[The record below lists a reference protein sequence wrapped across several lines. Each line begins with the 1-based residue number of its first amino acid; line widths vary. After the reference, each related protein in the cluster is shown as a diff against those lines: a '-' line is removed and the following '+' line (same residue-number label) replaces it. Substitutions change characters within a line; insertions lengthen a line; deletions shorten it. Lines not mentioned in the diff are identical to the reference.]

1 MKSEVMETMVE
12 VKDTKLMKTKR
23 IVVTM
28 VAYVD
33 IEVEVPGDLNL
44 ETEESESHP
53 DFMVYKEV
61 HDQILQVVRGHAK
74 ELEWEPSLEHPL
86 VLVTGVGNE

>member
-1 MKSEVMETMVE
+1 MELEVMEAME
-12 VKDTKLMKTKR
+12 EGANEKPMKTKT

-33 IEVEVPGDLNL
+33 IEIDVPDDLDL

-61 HDQILQVVRGHAK
+61 HEKILEVVRGHAK
-74 ELEWEPSLEHPL
+74 ELEWEPSLEYPL
-86 VLVTGVGNE
+86 VLATGSNK